1 MNGSALEILLV
12 ESDPAEARRVREALG
27 PASRIAFRV
36 DVADR
41 LDAGMKRL
49 GERPY
54 HALLL
59 DMALPDARGV
69 DAYLRVRRDFPDLA
83 VVVLT
88 SLEEENLGSMAVDQG
103 AVDAFVKDGSL
114 AEGLP
119 RRLRYAVERQQL
131 RTELKGMDMLDETT
145 GLYNRRGFVAMATPI
160 LRVARR
166 MRTPVLLVVA
176 TLEAPRKSVAAERA
190 AGGLLRETFRD
201 SDLAARVGPGEF
213 AVLAVNAN
221 DGATISRRLQ
231 AKLRDHNTL
240 KGRDAVSLKMD
251 VAVWTIDPSAQADMA
266 HWLAAAKKGKPPVN

>member
-1 MNGSALEILLV
+1 MNETGLDVLLV
-12 ESDPAEARRVREALG
+12 ENDRAEARRVREALG
-27 PASRIAFRV
+27 PASRIAFRL
-36 DVADR
+36 DVEEG
-41 LDAGMKRL
+41 LDSGLKRL

-59 DMALPDARGV
+59 GMALPDAPGI
-69 DAYLRVRRDFPDLA
+69 DAYLRVRRDHPDLA

-88 SLEEENLGSMAVDQG
+88 SLGDENVGSMALDQG
-103 AVDAFVKDGSL
+103 AVDALVKDASL

-119 RRLRYAVERQQL
+119 RRLRYAVERQRL
-131 RTELKGMDMLDETT
+131 RTELKGMDMLDEAT
-145 GLYNRRGFVAMATPI
+145 GLYNRRGFVAMASPI

-176 TLEAPRKSVAAERA
+176 GLESPRGSAVAERA

-201 SDLAARVGPGEF
+201 SDLAARLGPGEF

-231 AKLRDHNTL
+231 ARLRDHNTL
-240 KGRDAVSLKMD
+240 KGRDAVSLKLS
-251 VAVWTIDPSAQADMA
+251 VAVWSIDPAARADMA
-266 HWLAAAKKGKPPVN
+266 HWLAAAKKGKPPAK

>member
-1 MNGSALEILLV
+1 MNQPALDVLLV
-12 ESDPAEARRVREALG
+12 EHDPAEARRVREALG

-36 DVADR
+36 EWAEG
-41 LDAGMKRL
+41 LAAGMKRL
-49 GERPY
+49 GEHPY

-88 SLEEENLGSMAVDQG
+88 ALGEENLGAMALAQG

-131 RTELKGMDMLDETT
+131 RTELKGMDMLDEAT
-145 GLYNRRGFVAMATPI
+145 GLYNRRGFVALATPV

-176 TLEAPRKSVAAERA
+176 TLEGSRGSASAGRA

-201 SDLAARVGPGEF
+201 SDLAARVGPDEF

-221 DGATISRRLQ
+221 DGATISRRLRE
-231 AKLRDHNTL
+231 KLLDHNSR
-240 KGRDAVSLKMD
+240 KGRDAVALQMD
-251 VAVWTIDPSAQADMA
+251 VAVWTLDPSARADMA
-266 HWLAAAKKGKPPVN
+266 HWLAAAKKGKPPSK